1 MNLIEN
7 LHRIHQVMDVI
18 SENKRGE
25 SIKNM
30 INRHGLYH
38 SIKLMGGFDNSMDE
52 YLSNEDK
59 INGIKDVVTNLC
71 KKYDDIEVSSFN
83 LNGHQ
88 IVYDET
94 DYESQ
99 VIEFYT
105 PEEITVER
113 FKLLSDEE
121 YDDEEYD
128 DDDNDLYIGSFIK
141 TYEELHPSLINEI
154 FYYMLEQI

>member
-1 MNLIEN
+1 MNLHEN
-7 LHRIHQVMDVI
+7 IHRIHQMMDVI

-38 SIKLMGGFDNSMDE
+38 FIKLMGGFDNSMDE

-71 KKYDDIEVSSFN
+71 KKYDDIEISSFN
-83 LNGHQ
+83 LKGHQ
-88 IVYDET
+88 IEYDET
-94 DYESQ
+94 DDESQ

-113 FKLLSDEE
+113 FNLLSDDEE

-128 DDDNDLYIGSFIK
+128 DNDLYIGSFTK

>member
-1 MNLIEN
+1 LNLIEN
-7 LHRIHQVMDVI
+7 IQRIQSLL
-18 SENKRGE
+18 SENKE
-25 SIKNM
+25 DMLKNM
-30 INRHGLYH
+30 ISKHGLYY
-38 SIKLMGGFDNSMDE
+38 SIKLMGCFDNSMDE

-71 KKYDDIEVSSFN
+71 KKYDDIEISSFN
-83 LNGHQ
+83 LKGHQ
-88 IVYDET
+88 IEYDET
-94 DYESQ
+94 DDESQ

-113 FKLLSDEE
+113 FNLLSDDEE

-128 DDDNDLYIGSFIK
+128 DNDLYIGSFTK

>member
-1 MNLIEN
+1 MNLQEN
-7 LHRIHQVMDVI
+7 IQRIHQVMDVI
-18 SENKRGE
+18 NENKRGE

-71 KKYDDIEVSSFN
+71 KKYDDIEISSFN
-83 LNGHQ
+83 LNGYQ

-94 DYESQ
+94 DDESQ

-113 FKLLSDEE
+113 FKLLSDE
-121 YDDEEYD
+121 DND
-128 DDDNDLYIGSFIK
+128 DDDFDDLYIDSFTK

>member
-1 MNLIEN
+1 
-7 LHRIHQVMDVI
+7 MDVI

-30 INRHGLYH
+30 INRHGLYY

-59 INGIKDVVTNLC
+59 INGIKDVVRNLC
-71 KKYDDIEVSSFN
+71 EKYDDIEVSSFN
-83 LNGHQ
+83 LNGNQ
-88 IVYDET
+88 IEYDET
-94 DYESQ
+94 DDESQ
-99 VIEFYT
+99 VIEFYS

-113 FKLLSDEE
+113 FKLLSDE
-121 YDDEEYD
+121 DYD
-128 DDDNDLYIGSFIK
+128 DDDEGYDDDENDHYIGSFRK
-141 TYEELHPSLINEI
+141 TYEELHPSLINVI

>member
-1 MNLIEN
+1 MNLQEN
-7 LHRIHQVMDVI
+7 IQRIHQVMDVI
-18 SENKRGE
+18 NENKRGE

-71 KKYDDIEVSSFN
+71 KKYDDIEISSFN

-94 DYESQ
+94 DDESQ

-113 FKLLSDEE
+113 FKLLSDE
-121 YDDEEYD
+121 DND
-128 DDDNDLYIGSFIK
+128 DDDFDDLYIDSFTK